1 MDKYWR
7 EVWINIERMNKC
19 WIKDGRK
26 DGWMKDGRIMN
37 GWIMEWIWIYLMH
50 ISNVDPSGCKTYI
63 ETTWWKIDRKIES
76 RFSQKMGKYVYFYG
90 N

>member
-1 MDKYWR
+1 
-7 EVWINIERMNKC
+7 MNKC

-63 ETTWWKIDRKIES
+63 ETTWCKIDRKIES
-76 RFSQKMGKYVYFYG
+76 RFPKNGENMFISMEIKLNLM
-90 N
+90 